1 MSVPTSPAPPRPP
14 LPRRLLGDASGAT
27 AVEFGLVAIPFFA
40 LLGAIIQIA
49 FMTWAQENLDF
60 TFQRAARAVF
70 TGQFQT
76 ANAGSGSTSATLL
89 KQIHDSMC
97 GPSSTNG
104 AATVYSCSGLKI
116 DLKLGTNFAN
126 SAFSP
131 PVDPST
137 KTWSTGFG
145 TNYACAS
152 PGAIVIA
159 TAAVEFPLFFR
170 LWNGGLASFS
180 DGGILLQSTAV
191 FRTEPYATT
200 GNSPC

>member
-1 MSVPTSPAPPRPP
+1 MSGPAFAPP
-14 LPRRLLGDASGAT
+14 PRRSRAFRFLGDAAGAT
-27 AVEFGLVAIPFFA
+27 AVEFGLVSIPFFA
-40 LLGAIIQIA
+40 LLGAVIQIG

-60 TFQRAARAVF
+60 TFQKAARAVF

-76 ANAGSGSTSATLL
+76 NNAGKNYSSAVLL
-89 KQIHDSMC
+89 QQIHDSTC
-97 GPSSTNG
+97 GPSSSNG
-104 AATVYSCSGLKI
+104 ASTVYSCSGLKI
-116 DLKLGTNFAN
+116 DLKLGTNFAGTT
-126 SAFSP
+126 FSP

-137 KTWSTGFG
+137 RTWATGFG

-170 LWNGGLASFS
+170 LWNGGLSSFS

-191 FRTEPYATT
+191 FRTEPYATS